1 MSKNEIV
8 KASDATNVIDKLYGG
23 MESFLNAAKSK
34 QKFGKLVATESSR
47 KVLASSLASFTA
59 IDARFE
65 GGMKNVGKICVAI
78 LGLETAAQ
86 LLAINE
92 IAKTNGLQETK
103 DGGRKGLA
111 YAFFGRYPEMSKM
124 SGKDTL
130 AGKRLSSYIAA
141 AKDGK
146 KAGGT
151 GKKAG
156 RPTGPQ
162 APAAGNQLPAG
173 SARVATAQSLF
184 VAMFTVANEK
194 EQEILVSLCQKAKV
208 EYEDWI
214 VVDETEAA
222 S

>member
-23 MESFLNAAKSK
+23 METFLNAAKSK
-34 QKFGKLVATESSR
+34 QKFAKLIQTESSR
-47 KVLASSLASFTA
+47 QVLATSLASFTA

-86 LLAINE
+86 LLAINA
-92 IAKTNGLQETK
+92 IAKTNGLSETK

-162 APAAGNQLPAG
+162 TPGTGSQLPEG
-173 SARVATAQSLF
+173 NARVATAQSLF
-184 VAMFTVANEK
+184 VALFTVADDK
-194 EQEILVSLCQKAKV
+194 GKDLLITLCQKAKI
-208 EYEDWI
+208 EYEDW
-214 VVDETEAA
+214 VEVDEAENV